1 MELLLSAKDVII
13 HNERAVIKSKVGQKK
28 MEYLIMDI
36 IIPSLMGKF
45 NKKYKSFLE
54 SMEESKDKD
63 LQDMAKRLG
72 KLGCVFKCSKYYIN
86 LYTVVWKYFV
96 VKTFRG

>member
-1 MELLLSAKDVII
+1 MELLLSAKGVII
-13 HNERAVIKSKVGQKK
+13 HNEGAIIESKVGQKK

-45 NKKYKSFLE
+45 NNKYKSFLE
-54 SMEESKDKD
+54 SMEESEDKN

-72 KLGCVFKCSKYYIN
+72 KLGCVLN
-86 LYTVVWKYFV
+86 AVLYKSV
-96 VKTFRG
+96 